1 MVLRSHG
8 SSPPI
13 CHKLEG
19 DESRR
24 VQLLEAQ
31 NQAAYYT
38 IGSFLILSNHQGRSK
53 GLPIATA
60 LKEGANCSQEAALR
74 KS

>member
-38 IGSFLILSNHQGRSK
+38 IGSFSDMVVKSPRPKQVPAYSHRIEGRS
-53 GLPIATA
+53 
-60 LKEGANCSQEAALR
+60 
-74 KS
+74 